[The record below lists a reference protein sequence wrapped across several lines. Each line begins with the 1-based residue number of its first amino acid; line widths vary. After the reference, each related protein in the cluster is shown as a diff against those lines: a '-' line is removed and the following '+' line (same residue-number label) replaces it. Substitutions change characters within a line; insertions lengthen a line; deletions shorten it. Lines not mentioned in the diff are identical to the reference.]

1 MPPSRAASSSFENR
15 SNCLDYVPIPQVSR
29 LTNDGSFFREA
40 PAEAQSHQAQPQA
53 EALSRIVHESKIRFN
68 LHPLLPARGDPS
80 LIRQVLIEILLVED
94 NPHDAELMT
103 RELKKR
109 QEEGTQG
116 AGGLV

>member
-1 MPPSRAASSSFENR
+1 MIGVIRHEATRMGQLIDDLLAFSRVGREGMQSVEIDLTSLARVVFAECATDAANR
-15 SNCLDYVPIPQVSR
+15 
-29 LTNDGSFFREA
+29 
-40 PAEAQSHQAQPQA
+40 
-53 EALSRIVHESKIRFN
+53 KIRLN

-103 RELKKR
+103 REPKKR